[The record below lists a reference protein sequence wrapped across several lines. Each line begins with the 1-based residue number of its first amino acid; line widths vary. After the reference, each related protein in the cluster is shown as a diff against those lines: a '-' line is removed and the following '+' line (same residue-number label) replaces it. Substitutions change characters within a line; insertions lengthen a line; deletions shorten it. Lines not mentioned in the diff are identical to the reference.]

1 MPINKNEL
9 TMERM
14 RKALSGF
21 SLCLLLLLLC
31 GSSALAGDS
40 PKYWYDKD
48 GLFHEQHDS
57 HAYANDEYGR
67 CDRQVKVVT
76 HSWYD
81 REGNQHE
88 ITTTPD
94 GTREN
99 TIPAALSA
107 KSRIRYFY
115 DKKGIFHREYTFF
128 TPRGDKDIE
137 LVWYGRDGRQYG
149 KEYGYVVINGQYLY
163 RESVTTY
170 DAKGW
175 RHINIFW
182 IYPDKSRRDKH
193 IWFDDRG
200 ERHEE
205 WKSK

>member
-1 MPINKNEL
+1 MKAGNFFLKKL
-9 TMERM
+9 TGCIVAAVFAAACLCM
-14 RKALSGF
+14 GF
-21 SLCLLLLLLC
+21 S
-31 GSSALAGDS
+31 AEAGDS

-48 GLFHEQHDS
+48 GFFHEQHNS
-57 HAYANDEYGR
+57 HAYDTDENGVR
-67 CDRQVKVVT
+67 SGQVEVVT

-88 ITTTPD
+88 ITRNPG

-115 DKKGIFHREYTFF
+115 DKKGIFHKEYTFI

-137 LVWYGRDGRQYG
+137 LVWYGKDGRQYG

-163 RESVTTY
+163 RESVTSY

-193 IWFDDRG
+193 IWFDDKG

-205 WKSK
+205 WK

>member
-1 MPINKNEL
+1 MKSGNILVQRL
-9 TMERM
+9 TGFIFTAVVFAACLCM
-14 RKALSGF
+14 GF
-21 SLCLLLLLLC
+21 S
-31 GSSALAGDS
+31 AEAGDS

-48 GLFHEQHDS
+48 GLFHERHYS
-57 HAYANDEYGR
+57 HAYAMDEHGR
-67 CDRQVKVVT
+67 RDRQVKVVT

-137 LVWYGRDGRQYG
+137 LVWYDKDGRQYG

-193 IWFDDRG
+193 IWFDDKG

-205 WKSK
+205 WK

>member
-67 CDRQVKVVT
+67 RDRQVKVVT

-107 KSRIRYFY
+107 KYRIRYFY
-115 DKKGIFHREYTFF
+115 DKKGIFHREYTFL

-137 LVWYGRDGRQYG
+137 LVWYGRDGKQYG

>member
-115 DKKGIFHREYTFF
+115 DKKGIFHREYTFL

-137 LVWYGRDGRQYG
+137 LVWYGRDGKQYG